1 MGSNRKRGVFLAL
14 IDKVH
19 LFVVDGGVELRL
31 RLDSYRK
38 EANTG
43 KENNN
48 QHMASMQCT
57 I

>member
-1 MGSNRKRGVFLAL
+1 MLAL
-14 IDKVH
+14 IDKVQ
-19 LFVVDGGVELRL
+19 LFVVVGGIELRL
-31 RLDSYRK
+31 GLVSYRK

-48 QHMASMQCT
+48 QHMASMQCA